1 GGNGVGEGLRFGML
15 IGTFSVCTFVF
26 HNYVNL
32 NIGLRLTLIQAVAYF
47 LEWLLVGVVIGA
59 VYNPAL
65 FRSARSCQEEWVTR
79 IKWACV
85 LLGGLIAGIIINVFE
100 IFWSGFVLR
109 ERWLAAMQAI
119 NHPLPAAAMWIFALP
134 M

>member
-1 GGNGVGEGLRFGML
+1 M
-15 IGTFSVCTFVF
+15 
-26 HNYVNL
+26 
-32 NIGLRLTLIQAVAYF
+32 
-47 LEWLLVGVVIGA
+47 
-59 VYNPAL
+59 
-65 FRSARSCQEEWVTR
+65 TR
-79 IKWACV
+79 INWACV
-85 LLGGLIAGIIINVFE
+85 LLGGLIAGIMINVFE